1 MNKEE
6 KNAIEYLK
14 IRLYGNEGCKY
25 IDVAQEDLRIFI
37 NLVDRKEKEIE
48 GWKKYC
54 EEIEKEQTE
63 KSNKNCELEFD
74 VEKLQKENEELK
86 EYNMTYKR
94 ILGLAD
100 NRIYRKKYLE
110 ERRKEQP
117 NLLYPDSDEIYQRYY
132 ELKEENEHL
141 HRYK

>member
-1 MNKEE
+1 MNEE
-6 KNAIEYLK
+6 EREIVKKFERLYLK
-14 IRLYGNEGCKY
+14 DFNNEKITNEDRLSYMECVL
-25 IDVAQEDLRIFI
+25 IS
-37 NLVDRKEKEIE
+37 NLI
-48 GWKKYC
+48 
-54 EEIEKEQTE
+54 
-63 KSNKNCELEFD
+63 
-74 VEKLQKENEELK
+74 EKLQKENEELK

-117 NLLYPDSDEIYQRYY
+117 NLLYPDSDEIYRRYY